1 MVLLSGSR
9 KQIVPVVIW
18 YKGSQQVCSASEAP
32 LWLLCGSQ
40 AVLDVK
46 AGVKQLL
53 RYKFRMWELK
63 LSLGE
68 TIINI
73 LQEHLPTVKP

>member
-1 MVLLSGSR
+1 MA
-9 KQIVPVVIW
+9 PVVIW
-18 YKGSQQVCSASEAP
+18 YKRIQASVLS

-40 AVLDVK
+40 PVLNMNI
-46 AGVKQLL
+46 GVKQLL
-53 RYKFRMWELK
+53 RYKFRTWELK
-63 LSLGE
+63 LSLEE

>member
-1 MVLLSGSR
+1 MLYGIKDPR
-9 KQIVPVVIW
+9 KCAQPL
-18 YKGSQQVCSASEAP
+18 AP
-32 LWLLCGSQ
+32 LWLPGWAECEGWC
-40 AVLDVK
+40 K
-46 AGVKQLL
+46 AAAEMQVQD
-53 RYKFRMWELK
+53 WELK

>member
-1 MVLLSGSR
+1 MVLLNGSS
-9 KQIVPVVIW
+9 KKIAPVVTW
-18 YKGSQQVCSASEAP
+18 DKGSKQGCSASGPSELPVCAE
-32 LWLLCGSQ
+32 L
-40 AVLDVK
+40 K
-46 AGVKQLL
+46 AGIKQLL